1 MCGRFLLRCPPES
14 WPADLFGNTPEIDDP
29 NRIAAFQPRLN
40 IAPTQRIFA
49 VVQDSGNEFR
59 SLKMLRWGLIPA
71 WATDR
76 KIGANMINARSETID
91 QKPSFRVA
99 FTRRRCLI
107 PADGYYEWTQ
117 TAAGKQP
124 MLIQRPNREL
134 FCFAGLWERN
144 EKLPADK
151 DGIADPANPLLTCT
165 IITTAANQSLA
176 PIHDRMPVVIDP
188 EQYATWLD
196 PHHQNAIELRQCLV
210 AAGNDYFIATPVA
223 RVSGD

>member
-14 WPADLFGNTPEIDDP
+14 WPADLFGTTSEIVDA
-29 NRIAAFQPRLN
+29 NRIAAFQPRQN
-40 IAPTQRIFA
+40 IAPTQHIVA
-49 VVQDSGNEFR
+49 VVQDSGNESR

-76 KIGANMINARSETID
+76 KIGASMINARSETVD

-99 FTRRRCLI
+99 FRRRRCLI

-134 FCFAGLWERN
+134 FCFAGLWEQN
-144 EKLPADK
+144 DKLPADK
-151 DGIADPANPLLTCT
+151 DGMADPANPLLTCT

-176 PIHDRMPVVIDP
+176 SIHDRMPVVIDP

-196 PHHQNAIELRQCLV
+196 PHHQNATELRPLLI
-210 AAGNDYFIATPVA
+210 AAGNDYFTAAPVA
-223 RVSGD
+223 RVSGN